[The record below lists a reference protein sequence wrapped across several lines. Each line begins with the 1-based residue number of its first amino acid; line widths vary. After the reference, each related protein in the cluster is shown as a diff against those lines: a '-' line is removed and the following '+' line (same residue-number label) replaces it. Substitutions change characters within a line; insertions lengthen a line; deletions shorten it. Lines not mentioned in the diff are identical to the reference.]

1 MAKKSS
7 GREKMSNETN
17 NTTKKT
23 GFYSLNLNL
32 NTNGYT
38 FVGIISIILL
48 SAILAININA
58 FLWISKLEKINCE
71 CSNNY
76 MRNYIK
82 YFLYFMI
89 PIIIIQL
96 CLAILF
102 TIIVFYMNMNNITSI
117 SKLYNLNYISYKAI
131 SFLMYIVFYI
141 GILFTICYIINVCFV
156 IIYINKLK
164 ESNCEC
170 SEDIRRE
177 VYWIYNIIMA
187 SIYCI
192 SIIQILISIILA
204 VSYFAFIIPIISTGL
219 NFRFNLEFDR
229 YYNK

>member
-1 MAKKSS
+1 MKRSS
-7 GREKMSNETN
+7 GIEKMSNKTN
-17 NTTKKT
+17 NTTKKS
-23 GFYSLNLNL
+23 GFYSLNLIL
-32 NTNGYT
+32 STNGYI

-48 SAILAININA
+48 SVILAININA

-71 CSNNY
+71 CSNHY

-96 CLAILF
+96 CLAILS
-102 TIIVFYMNMNNITSI
+102 TIIVFYMNINNITSI

-131 SFLMYIVFYI
+131 NLLINIVFYI
-141 GILFTICYIINVCFV
+141 TILFTICYIINVCFV

-164 ESNCEC
+164 ELNCEC

-177 VYWIYNIIMA
+177 IYWIYNIIMA

-192 SIIQILISIILA
+192 SIIQILITLIFII
-204 VSYFAFIIPIISTGL
+204 SYFTFIYPIFSGL
-219 NFRFNLEFDR
+219 NFRFRLEFDR